1 MMGVLEASST
11 HDQQGTSEMQVSHT
25 PAAVSAAFDDPNLI
39 AHAGLIPVMRLAERC
54 GLARLTSQKVKLSGA
69 KNGAGAGADAKV
81 TSIVGGMA
89 AGADSIDDLRIL
101 RHGAMP
107 AVFRQVRAPSTLGT
121 FLRAFTHGHALQ
133 LHAVHRQFL
142 VALAAHTPLLPGS
155 GEKAFIDVDSTHKRV
170 YGRTKQG
177 AEYGRFK
184 GIRTLHPLLATI
196 CTPTSRPVIATV
208 RMRRG
213 KAADSRGAP
222 KFVSEALATA
232 HEAGCTGLRILR
244 ADSQFY
250 NAGVIAACRR
260 AGARFSLTTGMNP
273 SIKRAIAAIDDT
285 AWQQIT
291 YPTAVPDP
299 ETGELISDA
308 EVAEIPAYTAF
319 AGRKK
324 ADRVTARLIVRRV
337 RDLAKPAT
345 LGEQGELFPVW
356 RYHPFFTDNPADT
369 LQAEREHRHH
379 AVVEQVIADSK
390 ASALA
395 HLPSGHFHA
404 NAAWLTLW
412 AMAYNL
418 LRAAGA
424 LTSAFHAKATTATLR
439 AHLVHV
445 PARIARS
452 ARRLTLHLPR
462 NWPWRHAWTQLF
474 DTVHAPP
481 ELA

>member
-1 MMGVLEASST
+1 MHSS
-11 HDQQGTSEMQVSHT
+11 M
-25 PAAVSAAFDDPNLI
+25 PPRAVSAVFDDPNLV
-39 AHAGLIPVMRLAERC
+39 AHAGLVPVMRLAERC
-54 GLARLTSQKVKLSGA
+54 GLSGLVTQKVKLSRA
-69 KNGAGAGADAKV
+69 TNGAGASADAKV
-81 TSIVGGMA
+81 SSIVAGMA
-89 AGADSIDDLRIL
+89 AGADSIDDLHVL

-107 AVFRQVRAPSTLGT
+107 AVFTGIRAPSTLGT
-121 FLRAFTHGHALQ
+121 FLRSFTHGHALQ
-133 LHAVHRQFL
+133 LHAVHRRFL
-142 VALAAHTPLLPGS
+142 AALAAHTPLLPGA
-155 GEKAFIDVDSTHKRV
+155 GEKTFIDVDSTHKRV
-170 YGRTKQG
+170 YGRAKQG

-196 CTPTSRPVIATV
+196 CTPTSRPVIAAV

-232 HEAGCTGLRILR
+232 VETGCTGTRILR

-250 NAGVIAACRR
+250 NAGVIAACHR
-260 AGARFSLTTGMNP
+260 AGAHFSITTGMNP
-273 SIKRAIAAIDDT
+273 SVKRAVHSIPDQ

-299 ETGELISDA
+299 ATGELISDA
-308 EVAEIPAYTAF
+308 EVAEIPEYTAF

-324 ADRVTARLIVRRV
+324 AARVTARLIVRRV

-345 LGEQGELFPVW
+345 VGEQGELFPVW
-356 RYHPFFTDNPADT
+356 RYHPFFTDNPAET

-395 HLPSGHFHA
+395 HLPSGKFHT
-404 NAAWLTLW
+404 NAAWLILW

-424 LTSAFHAKATTATLR
+424 LASAFHARATTATLR

-452 ARRLTLHLPR
+452 ARRLTLHLPQR
-462 NWPWRHAWTQLF
+462 WPWQHAWTQLF
-474 DTVHAPP
+474 ATVHAPP
-481 ELA
+481 ETP

>member
-1 MMGVLEASST
+1 MQSS
-11 HDQQGTSEMQVSHT
+11 HAA
-25 PAAVSAAFDDPNLI
+25 PAVSAVCDEPNLV
-39 AHAGLIPVMRLAERC
+39 ADAGLVPVVRLAERA
-54 GLARLTSQKVKLSGA
+54 GLPWLVGETVRIK
-69 KNGAGAGADAKV
+69 GAGNSGGANPAAKV
-81 TSIVGGMA
+81 MSLVAAMC
-89 AGADSIDDLRIL
+89 AGADSIDDADRM

-107 AVFRQVRAPSTLGT
+107 VAFDAIRAPSTLGT
-121 FLRAFTHGHALQ
+121 FLRSFTHGHALQ
-133 LHAVHRQFL
+133 LHAVHRRFL
-142 VALAAHTPLLPGS
+142 GKLAAHTPLLPGS
-155 GEKAFIDVDSTHKRV
+155 AEKAFIDVDSTHKRV

-196 CTPTSRPVIATV
+196 CTPHSRPVIAAV

-222 KFVSEALATA
+222 KFAAEALATA
-232 HEAGCTGLRILR
+232 VEAGCTGLRILR

-260 AGARFSLTTGMNP
+260 AGAHFSVTTGMNP
-273 SIKRAIAAIDDT
+273 SIKRAVHSIPDT

-299 ETGELISDA
+299 ETGDLISDA

-324 ADRVTARLIVRRV
+324 SERVTARLIVRRV
-337 RDLAKPAT
+337 RDLAKPAVI
-345 LGEQGELFPVW
+345 GEQGELFPVW
-356 RYHPFFTDNPADT
+356 RYHPFFTDNPAPT

-395 HLPSGHFHA
+395 HLPSGHFNA
-404 NAAWLTLW
+404 NAAWITLW

-418 LRAAGA
+418 LRATGA
-424 LTSAFHAKATTATLR
+424 LTSAFHARATTATLR

-452 ARRLTLHLPR
+452 ARRITLHLPH
-462 NWPWRHAWTQLF
+462 NWRWQHAWTHLF
-474 DTVHAPP
+474 DTVHRPP
-481 ELA
+481 EPA

>member
-1 MMGVLEASST
+1 MMGVLQASGT
-11 HDQQGTSEMQVSHT
+11 HDQQGTSEMQSSHT
-25 PAAVSAAFDDPNLI
+25 PARVPVAFDDRNLV
-39 AHAGLIPVMRLAERC
+39 AQAGLVPVMRLAERC
-54 GLARLTSQKVKLSGA
+54 GLSRLVAEKVKLTGA
-69 KNGAGAGADAKV
+69 GNGAGAAADAKV
-81 TSIVGGMA
+81 TSIVGGMI
-89 AGADSIDDLRIL
+89 AGADSIDGLHVL

-107 AVFRQVRAPSTLGT
+107 AVFGGVRAPSTLGT

-133 LHAVHRQFL
+133 LHAVHRRFL
-142 VALAAHTPLLPGS
+142 GVLAAHAPLLPGS

-170 YGRTKQG
+170 YGRAKQG

-196 CTPTSRPVIATV
+196 CTPNSRPVIAAV

-232 HEAGCTGLRILR
+232 VEAGCTGMRVLR

-250 NAGVIAACRR
+250 NAAVIAACRR
-260 AGARFSLTTGMNP
+260 AGAHFSITTGMNP
-273 SIKRAIAAIDDT
+273 SIKRAVLGIPEE

-291 YPTAVPDP
+291 YPTAIPDP
-299 ETGELISDA
+299 DTGELISNA

-324 ADRVTARLIVRRV
+324 SERVTARLIVRRV
-337 RDLAKPAT
+337 RDLAKPAVM
-345 LGEQGELFPVW
+345 GEQGELFPLW
-356 RYHPFFTDNPADT
+356 RHHPFFTDNPAPT

-379 AVVEQVIADSK
+379 AVIEQVIADSK
-390 ASALA
+390 AAALT
-395 HLPSGHFHA
+395 HLPSGHFNA

-412 AMAYNL
+412 AITYNL

-424 LTSAFHAKATTATLR
+424 LASAFHARATTATIR
-439 AHLVHV
+439 AHLVNV

-462 NWPWRHAWTQLF
+462 QWPWQHAWTHLF
-474 DTVHAPP
+474 DTVHTPP
-481 ELA
+481 EPA

>member
-1 MMGVLEASST
+1 
-11 HDQQGTSEMQVSHT
+11 MQVSHT
-25 PAAVSAAFDDPNLI
+25 PAAVSAAFDDPNLV
-39 AHAGLIPVMRLAERC
+39 ALAGLVPVMRLAERC
-54 GLARLTSQKVKLSGA
+54 GLSGLVTQKVELSGTT
-69 KNGAGAGADAKV
+69 NGAGASAGAKV
-81 TSIVGGMA
+81 SSIVAGMA
-89 AGADSIDDLRIL
+89 AGADSIDDLNVL

-107 AVFRQVRAPSTLGT
+107 ALFRGVRAPSTLGT

-133 LHAVHRQFL
+133 LHAVHRRFL
-142 VALAAHTPLLPGS
+142 GQLATHTPLLLGA

-222 KFVSEALATA
+222 KFAAEALATA
-232 HEAGCTGLRILR
+232 VEAGCTGLRILR

-250 NAGVIAACRR
+250 NAGVIAACSR
-260 AGARFSLTTGMNP
+260 AGARFSLTCGMNP
-273 SIKRAIAAIDDT
+273 SIKRAIAAIPDT

-299 ETGELISDA
+299 ETGDLISDA

-324 ADRVTARLIVRRV
+324 TERVTARLIVRRV
-337 RDLAKPAT
+337 RDLAKPAVV
-345 LGEQGELFPVW
+345 GEQGELFPVW
-356 RYHPFFTDNPADT
+356 RYHPFFTDQPAQT

-379 AVVEQVIADSK
+379 AVIEQVIADSK

-395 HLPSGHFHA
+395 HLPSAHFHA

-412 AMAYNL
+412 AMTYNL
-418 LRAAGA
+418 LRATGA
-424 LTSAFHAKATTATLR
+424 QASAFHARATTATIR
-439 AHLVHV
+439 THLVHV

-452 ARRLTLHLPR
+452 ARRITLHLPH
-462 NWPWRHAWTQLF
+462 NWPWQHAWTHLF
-474 DTVHAPP
+474 STAHGPAG
-481 ELA
+481 

>member
-1 MMGVLEASST
+1 M
-11 HDQQGTSEMQVSHT
+11 
-25 PAAVSAAFDDPNLI
+25 
-39 AHAGLIPVMRLAERC
+39 
-54 GLARLTSQKVKLSGA
+54 
-69 KNGAGAGADAKV
+69 
-81 TSIVGGMA
+81 
-89 AGADSIDDLRIL
+89 DDLDVL
-101 RHGAMP
+101 RHGAMS
-107 AVFRQVRAPSTLGT
+107 AVFEEVRAPSTLGT
-121 FLRAFTHGHALQ
+121 FLRSFTHGHAFQ
-133 LHAVHRQFL
+133 LHAVHRRFL
-142 VALAAHTPLLPGS
+142 GELAAHTPLLPGS

-177 AEYGRFK
+177 GEYGRFK

-222 KFVSEALATA
+222 KLVSEALATA
-232 HEAGCTGLRILR
+232 VEAGCTGMRILR

-260 AGARFSLTTGMNP
+260 SGARFSLTTGMNP
-273 SIKRAIAAIDDT
+273 SIKRAIHSIPDT

-299 ETGELISDA
+299 ETGKLISDA
-308 EVAEIPAYTAF
+308 EVAEIPAHTAY
-319 AGRKK
+319 ASRKK
-324 ADRVTARLIVRRV
+324 GERVTARLIERRV
-337 RDLAKPAT
+337 RDLAKPAGV
-345 LGEQGELFPVW
+345 GEQGELFPVW
-356 RYHPFFTDNPADT
+356 RYHPFFTGTSAPT
-369 LQAEREHRHH
+369 LKAEREHRHH

-404 NAAWLTLW
+404 NAAWLIQW
-412 AMAYNL
+412 AMACNL

-439 AHLVHV
+439 SHLVQV

-452 ARRLTLHLPR
+452 ARRVTLHLPR
-462 NWPWRHAWTQLF
+462 NWRWQKAWTHLF
-474 DTVHAPP
+474 DTVHRPP
-481 ELA
+481 EPA

>member
-1 MMGVLEASST
+1 MQSSHAAS
-11 HDQQGTSEMQVSHT
+11 
-25 PAAVSAAFDDPNLI
+25 AVSAAFDDQNLI
-39 AHAGLIPVMRLAERC
+39 ADAGLVPVMRLAERC
-54 GLARLTSQKVKLSGA
+54 GLSRLVSEKVMLTGA
-69 KNGAGAGADAKV
+69 ANGAGAAADAKV
-81 TSIVGGMA
+81 TSIVAGMA
-89 AGADSIDDLRIL
+89 AGADSIDDLHLL

-107 AVFRQVRAPSTLGT
+107 AVFDGIRARSTLGT

-133 LHAVHRQFL
+133 LHAVHRRFL
-142 VALAAHTPLLPGS
+142 GALAAHTPLLPGA
-155 GEKAFIDVDSTHKRV
+155 GVTAFVDVDSTHKRV
-170 YGRTKQG
+170 YGRAKQG

-196 CTPTSRPVIATV
+196 CTPRSRPVIAAV

-213 KAADSRGAP
+213 KAADARGAP
-222 KFVSEALATA
+222 KLVS
-232 HEAGCTGLRILR
+232 EAGCTGMRILR

-260 AGARFSLTTGMNP
+260 AGARFSITTGMNP
-273 SIKRAIAAIDDT
+273 SIKRAVLSIPND
-285 AWQQIT
+285 AWQKIS
-291 YPTAVPDP
+291 YPNAVEDPD
-299 ETGELISDA
+299 TGDLISDA

-319 AGRKK
+319 ASRNKSE
-324 ADRVTARLIVRRV
+324 RVTARLIVRRV
-337 RDLAKPAT
+337 RDLAKPAHHRRA
-345 LGEQGELFPVW
+345 GKLFPIW
-356 RYHPFFTDNPADT
+356 RYHPFFTDNPAPT

-395 HLPSGHFHA
+395 HLPSAHFHA

-424 LTSAFHAKATTATLR
+424 LASAFHAKATTATLR

-452 ARRLTLHLPR
+452 ARRLTLHLPQR
-462 NWPWRHAWTQLF
+462 WPWQDAWAQLF
-474 DTVHAPP
+474 ATVHAPP
-481 ELA
+481 ETP

>member
-1 MMGVLEASST
+1 MQSSHAAS
-11 HDQQGTSEMQVSHT
+11 
-25 PAAVSAAFDDPNLI
+25 AVSAAFDEANLV
-39 AHAGLIPVMRLAERC
+39 ACAGLVPVMRLAERC
-54 GLARLTSQKVKLSGA
+54 GLARLVADKVKLGRA
-69 KNGAGAGADAKV
+69 KNSAGAAADAKV
-81 TSIVGGMA
+81 TSIVAGMV
-89 AGADSIDDLRIL
+89 AGADSIDDLDVL

-107 AVFRQVRAPSTLGT
+107 TLFGGIRAPSTLGT

-133 LHAVHRQFL
+133 LHAVHRRFL
-142 VALAAHTPLLPGS
+142 AESAEHTPLLPGTR
-155 GEKAFIDVDSTHKRV
+155 EMAFIDVDSTHKRV
-170 YGRTKQG
+170 YGRAKQG

-196 CTPTSRPVIATV
+196 CTPHSRPLIATV

-222 KFVSEALATA
+222 KLVSEALTTA
-232 HEAGCTGLRILR
+232 REAGCTGTRILR

-260 AGARFSLTTGMNP
+260 AGAHFSITCGMNP
-273 SIKRAIAAIDDT
+273 SIKRAVLAIPEE
-285 AWQQIT
+285 AWQHIT

-299 ETGELISDA
+299 DTGDLIFDA
-308 EVAEIPAYTAF
+308 EVAEVPAYTAF
-319 AGRKK
+319 ASRKK
-324 ADRVTARLIVRRV
+324 SEHVTARLIVRRV
-337 RDLAKPAT
+337 RDLAKGAT
-345 LGEQGELFPVW
+345 VGEQGELFPVW
-356 RYHPFFTDNPADT
+356 RYHPFFTDNPAAT

-395 HLPSGHFHA
+395 HLSSGHFHA

-418 LRAAGA
+418 LRATGA
-424 LTSAFHAKATTATLR
+424 LASAFHARATTTTLR
-439 AHLVHV
+439 SHLVHV

-452 ARRLTLHLPR
+452 ARRITLHLPR
-462 NWPWRHAWTQLF
+462 NWRWQQARTHLF
-474 DTVHAPP
+474 DTVHGPP
-481 ELA
+481 EPV

>member
-1 MMGVLEASST
+1 
-11 HDQQGTSEMQVSHT
+11 MQVSHT

-39 AHAGLIPVMRLAERC
+39 AYGGLVPVLRLAERC
-54 GLARLTSQKVKLSGA
+54 GLSRLVAEKVKLNGA
-69 KNGAGAGADAKV
+69 RNGAGAAADAKV
-81 TSIVGGMA
+81 TSIVAGMA
-89 AGADSIDDLRIL
+89 AGADSIDDLAML

-107 AVFRQVRAPSTLGT
+107 AVFGGMRAPTTLGT

-133 LHAVHRQFL
+133 LHAVHRRFL
-142 VALAAHTPLLPGS
+142 AQLAEHTPLLPGS
-155 GEKAFIDVDSTHKRV
+155 DAMAFIDVDSTHKRV

-196 CTPTSRPVIATV
+196 CTPQSRPVIATV

-232 HEAGCTGLRILR
+232 VEAGCTGTRILR

-260 AGARFSLTTGMNP
+260 AGAHFSLTTGMNP
-273 SIKRAIAAIDDT
+273 SIKRAVLGIPDD
-285 AWQQIT
+285 AWQQIS

-308 EVAEIPAYTAF
+308 EVAELPAYTAF
-319 AGRKK
+319 ASRKK

-337 RDLAKPAT
+337 RDLAKPPVS
-345 LGEQGELFPVW
+345 GEQGELFPVW
-356 RYHPFFTDNPADT
+356 RYHPFLTDQPAPT

-379 AVVEQVIADSK
+379 AVIEQVIADSK
-390 ASALA
+390 AGALA
-395 HLPSGHFHA
+395 HLPSGHFNA

-412 AMAYNL
+412 AMTYNL
-418 LRAAGA
+418 LRAAGSLA
-424 LTSAFHAKATTATLR
+424 SAFHAKAATATLR
-439 AHLVHV
+439 THLIHV

-452 ARRLTLHLPR
+452 ARRITLHLPH
-462 NWPWRHAWTQLF
+462 NWPWQQAWTHLF
-474 DTVHAPP
+474 GTVHDPP
-481 ELA
+481 G